1 MGPID
6 TGEGPQGRV
15 ILNFPKP
22 GFSKP
27 DFSKPDF
34 SKPDFSK
41 RGVDIRMWRARNGF
55 TLLSFII
62 ALCSSAAAQ
71 PGVAPE
77 HRPAQA
83 DSDEQRIADL
93 VVASRILVQEGV
105 LDSFG
110 HVTVRSLKNPNRYF
124 MPRAMPP
131 ALVTANDIVE
141 LDLDSVPID
150 ANAPRTNG
158 ERFIHGEIYRVR
170 PDVQAIVHSHAPA

>member
-15 ILNFPKP
+15 ILN
-22 GFSKP
+22 
-27 DFSKPDF
+27 F

-55 TLLSFII
+55 TLLFPII

-77 HRPAQA
+77 HRPAQG
-83 DSDEQRIADL
+83 DSDVQRIADL
-93 VVASRILVQEGV
+93 VLASLILVHAVG

-110 HVTVRSLKNPNRYF
+110 HMTVRSLKNTSRYF
-124 MPRAMPP
+124 M
-131 ALVTANDIVE
+131 
-141 LDLDSVPID
+141 
-150 ANAPRTNG
+150 
-158 ERFIHGEIYRVR
+158 
-170 PDVQAIVHSHAPA
+170 QQ